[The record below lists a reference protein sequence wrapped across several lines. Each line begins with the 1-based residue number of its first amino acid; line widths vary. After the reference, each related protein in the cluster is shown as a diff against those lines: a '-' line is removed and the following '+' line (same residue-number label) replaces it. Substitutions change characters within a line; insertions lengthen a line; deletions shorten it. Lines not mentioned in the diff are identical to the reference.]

1 MQFTD
6 AVAVAGKPRRT
17 ADGYLVTEARCVR
30 TGIQLYAGSEVGK
43 PDMPVV
49 RVYRPADEVFADASL
64 QSFTHAP
71 VTVDHPKDP
80 VTSENWKALAVGEV
94 STAAKRDGDWVMLP
108 LILKD
113 AAAIQSV
120 EGGKRELSAGYN
132 CSLDW
137 TPGVTP
143 AGDTYDAVQTAIKI
157 NHLALVDRARAGSH
171 ARIGDGA
178 WGAGPI
184 VDATPEKEL
193 PMNKTVIVDGIP
205 VETTD
210 QGAIVIAT
218 LQQRIADAAAASA
231 KVLSDHAAALA
242 EKDRALAAKDAEIA
256 KKDAEIDAAK
266 AKIVDGAALD
276 KLVSDRASLVALAGR
291 IANGVKLDGL
301 SDADVRKAVV
311 SARLGDVAVKDKPQA
326 YIDARFDILAEDVG
340 KGAPTD
346 AFRAAVK
353 DGLQPVGDRSTATTA
368 HRAMTD
374 HLSSAWLG
382 NSGKAA

>member
-17 ADGYLVTEARCVR
+17 VDGYLVAEARCVR
-30 TGIQLYAGSEVGK
+30 TGIQLYAGAEVGK

-120 EGGKRELSAGYN
+120 EGGKRELSAGYV

-143 AGDTYDAVQTAIKI
+143 AGDAYDAVQTGIKI
-157 NHLALVDRARAGSH
+157 NHLALVNRARAGSQ
-171 ARIGDGA
+171 ARIGDDA

-184 VDATPEKEL
+184 NDATPEKDP
-193 PMNKTVIVDGIP
+193 PMTLKTVTVDGIP
-205 VETTD
+205 VEVTD

-218 LQQRIADAAAASA
+218 LQQRLADAAAASA
-231 KVLSDHAAALA
+231 KILADHAA
-242 EKDRALAAKDAEIA
+242 ALAAKDAEIA

-291 IANGVKLDGL
+291 IANGVKVDGL

-311 SARLGDVAVKDKPQA
+311 SARLGDMAVKDKPQA
-326 YIDARFDILAEDVG
+326 YIDARFDILAEDAG

-346 AFRAAVK
+346 AFRAAVM
-353 DGLQPVGDRSTATTA
+353 DGLQPSQTADKAATDAYAAMVRDMQSA
-368 HRAMTD
+368 H
-374 HLSSAWLG
+374 LP
-382 NSGKAA
+382 GKAN